1 MTITIHKKYQ
11 VIYADPPWPYD
22 IIRWNTRYV
31 GNHYSTMSIEDIC
44 NLNVPSAD
52 DAILYLWATAP
63 RLPEAIEVM
72 KAWGFEYKTCAVWN
86 KETMGLGTWFRIQH
100 ELLLVGIK
108 GNPTAPKRSLRK
120 RSIFNI
126 KRTKHSKKPQE
137 FRDMINYW
145 YPNEEKIELFAREHD
160 VGWSVFG
167 NEAPARERATLF

>member
-1 MTITIHKKYQ
+1 MRSS
-11 VIYADPPWPYD
+11 IYGRRPQ
-22 IIRWNTRYV
+22 
-31 GNHYSTMSIEDIC
+31 
-44 NLNVPSAD
+44 
-52 DAILYLWATAP
+52 

-72 KAWGFEYKTCAVWN
+72 KTWGFEYKTCAVWN

-108 GNPTAPKRSLRK
+108 GNPAAPKRSLRK

-145 YPNEEKIELFAREHD
+145 YPNEEKIELFAREYTWD
-160 VGWSVFG
+160 GGFLVAKLPRVKGLRCFDRIIPGVKCIS
-167 NEAPARERATLF
+167 